1 MAAVIREIR
10 SVEKW
15 NQEWDCLEEEIANIK
30 KAQYQRLQKAMD
42 EYRSAQEALK
52 KGLDGQEKKLKA
64 FAFAMRKIQSNE
76 RNTEKEQLV
85 SMATK
90 INNMTRDFGDLQQ
103 GLPKKPGWF
112 LRACLGSINV
122 SLSWDKLHYKNNYE
136 NFKLR
141 MTWISMMLILF
152 NLLVFKNRFFDAI
165 FHAVLVWY
173 YSSLTLQEH
182 ILIANGSK
190 RNLLLIFVV
199 VWLPVELKGSALDSI
214 ITSVN
219 LSDIAN
225 TYSFKKI
232 KLDTYWTLNPYAAV
246 AASSL
251 SNFKKDIP
259 HEVLTEVVK
268 LARGE
273 DSASIGN
280 AQEKFIAYSKPYIGL
295 AVGTIVFAVILI
307 IIGFSHCILS
317 CVKKCGT
324 VPTENNPSSL
334 KSKARFVFILG
345 FVSLESS
352 P

>member
-190 RNLLLIFVV
+190 IKGWWVLHHYLSILLSGFLLIWPESTSYQLFRLQFYYFSLYLSFVQFLQYYYQSGV
-199 VWLPVELKGSALDSI
+199 LYRLRALGISTTMDTTVEGFRWWMFRGLGFLLPFLVSGYLFQLYNAYTLF
-214 ITSVN
+214 T
-219 LSDIAN
+219 LSQSSHCKEWQVI
-225 TYSFKKI
+225 
-232 KLDTYWTLNPYAAV
+232 AV
-246 AASSL
+246 AFL
-251 SNFKKDIP
+251 FL
-259 HEVLTEVVK
+259 VL
-268 LARGE
+268 G
-273 DSASIGN
+273 IGN
-280 AQEKFIAYSKPYIGL
+280 MHTLILVIKQKAARTK
-295 AVGTIVFAVILI
+295 TITLP
-307 IIGFSHCILS
+307 
-317 CVKKCGT
+317 CG
-324 VPTENNPSSL
+324 
-334 KSKARFVFILG
+334 
-345 FVSLESS
+345 
-352 P
+352 